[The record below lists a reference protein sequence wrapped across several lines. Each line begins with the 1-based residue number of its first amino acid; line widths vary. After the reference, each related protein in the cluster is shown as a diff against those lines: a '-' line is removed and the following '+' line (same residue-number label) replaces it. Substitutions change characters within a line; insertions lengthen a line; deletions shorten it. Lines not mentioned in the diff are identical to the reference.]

1 MINRRV
7 RREEVLSGSIGRRGM
22 DRLARLFT
30 FKHFF
35 TEMIYPGGVMPW
47 ITFIVGALAGGL
59 IAGLWMRARVAR
71 LEAAKQFVETGVTKL
86 QDAFQALADAALR
99 SNQSAFL
106 DAARTTLETT
116 RAEMSGDLA
125 LKQTAIEGAVG
136 GMVQPLADSLGRL
149 EIHVRELERAREKAY
164 GSLGEQVQT
173 LSRETATLSTAL
185 RSPQTRG
192 RWGEVTLRRVAEL
205 AGMVHNCDFQ
215 EQETREGDG
224 VRIRPDMIVRLPG
237 GRSLIVDAKVPLT
250 AFLDAAG
257 SQDEPSRK
265 AALVRHGQQVSEHVR
280 QLSSK
285 QYWNQFQPTPEL
297 VVLFLP
303 GDHFFSAALEI
314 RPDLIEEALAKKVV
328 IATPVTLIS
337 VLKGIA
343 YGWNQEQLAENA
355 EEIRRVASEMYERV
369 QLVQEHYS
377 DTGRLLEKTVEAYNR
392 SVGSWDSRLVP
403 SLRKMREL
411 GVSNG
416 KEPEAPEQIDLLAR
430 RPRAVNGF

>member
-1 MINRRV
+1 MTWF
-7 RREEVLSGSIGRRGM
+7 
-22 DRLARLFT
+22 A
-30 FKHFF
+30 
-35 TEMIYPGGVMPW
+35 
-47 ITFIVGALAGGL
+47 FIAGLIAGGL
-59 IAGLWMRARVAR
+59 LAGLWMRARVAR
-71 LEAAKQFVETGVTKL
+71 LEAARQFAESGATKL
-86 QDAFQALADAALR
+86 QETFQALADAALR

-106 DAARTTLETT
+106 DVARVSLETT

-125 LKQTAIEGAVG
+125 QKQTAIEGV
-136 GMVQPLADSLGRL
+136 VQPLAASLGRL
-149 EIHVRELERAREKAY
+149 ETQVRELERAREKAY

-173 LSRETATLSTAL
+173 LARETATLSTAL

-205 AGMVHNCDFQ
+205 AGMVHNCDFS

-224 VRIRPDMIVRLPG
+224 IRIRPDMIVRLPA
-237 GRSLIVDAKVPLT
+237 GRCLVVDAKVPLT
-250 AFLDAAG
+250 AYLDAVGAP
-257 SQDEPSRK
+257 DEASRK
-265 AALVRHGQQVSEHVR
+265 ASMVRHSQQVSEHVR

-285 QYWNQFQPTPEL
+285 QYWNQFQPAPEL

-303 GDHFFSAALEI
+303 GDHFFSAALEC
-314 RPDLIEEALAKKVV
+314 RPELIEEALAKKVV

-355 EEIRRVASEMYERV
+355 EEIRRVATEMYERV

-411 GVSNG
+411 GVSSG
-416 KEPEAPEQIDLLAR
+416 DEPEAPEQIDLLAR

>member
-1 MINRRV
+1 MFCV
-7 RREEVLSGSIGRRGM
+7 GM
-22 DRLARLFT
+22 
-30 FKHFF
+30 
-35 TEMIYPGGVMPW
+35 
-47 ITFIVGALAGGL
+47 LAGGL
-59 IAGLWMRARVAR
+59 IAGLWMRARIER
-71 LEAAKQFVETGVTKL
+71 LEAARQFAESGVAKL
-86 QDAFQALADAALR
+86 QDTFQALADAALR

-116 RAEMSGDLA
+116 RVEMSGDLA
-125 LKQTAIEGAVG
+125 RKQTAIEGV
-136 GMVQPLADSLGRL
+136 VQPLADSLGRL

-173 LSRETATLSTAL
+173 LARETATLSTAL

-215 EQETREGDG
+215 EQEMREGDG

-250 AFLDAAG
+250 AYLDAAG
-257 SQDEPSRK
+257 AQEEGSRK
-265 AALVRHGQQVSEHVR
+265 AALVRHGQQVAEHVR

-285 QYWNQFQPTPEL
+285 QYWSQFQPTPEL

-355 EEIRRVASEMYERV
+355 QEIRRVASEMYERV
-369 QLVQEHYS
+369 QSVQEHYS
-377 DTGRLLEKTVEAYNR
+377 ATGRLLEKTVAAYNS

-403 SLRKMREL
+403 SLRKLREL

-416 KEPEAPEQIDLLAR
+416 EEPEAPEQIDLLAR

>member
-1 MINRRV
+1 VIPW
-7 RREEVLSGSIGRRGM
+7 
-22 DRLARLFT
+22 FT
-30 FKHFF
+30 FVA
-35 TEMIYPGGVMPW
+35 GL
-47 ITFIVGALAGGL
+47 LAGGL

-71 LEAAKQFVETGVTKL
+71 LEAAKQFSETGATKL
-86 QDAFQALADAALR
+86 TETFQALADAALR
-99 SNQSAFL
+99 SNQSTFL

-116 RAEMSGDLA
+116 RAEMTGDLA
-125 LKQTAIEGAVG
+125 QKQTAIEGAVG
-136 GMVQPLADSLGRL
+136 GIGAVIGGIVQPLAASLGRL
-149 EIHVRELERAREKAY
+149 ETQVRELERAREKAY

-173 LSRETATLSTAL
+173 LARETATLSTAL
-185 RSPQTRG
+185 RSPHIRG

-224 VRIRPDMIVRLPG
+224 VRIRPDMLVRLPA
-237 GRSLIVDAKVPLT
+237 GRTLVVDAKVPLT
-250 AFLDAAG
+250 AYLDAVSAP
-257 SQDEPSRK
+257 DETSRK
-265 AALVRHGQQVSEHVR
+265 AALVRHSQQVAEHVR

-285 QYWNQFQPTPEL
+285 QYWNQFQPAPEL

-314 RPDLIEEALAKKVV
+314 RPDLIEEALARKVV

-369 QLVQEHYS
+369 QLVEEHYS

-403 SLRKMREL
+403 ALRKMREL
-411 GVSNG
+411 GVASG
-416 KEPEAPEQIDLLAR
+416 EEPVAPEQIDLLAR

>member
-1 MINRRV
+1 MSWFAFI
-7 RREEVLSGSIGRRGM
+7 
-22 DRLARLFT
+22 A
-30 FKHFF
+30 
-35 TEMIYPGGVMPW
+35 GV
-47 ITFIVGALAGGL
+47 LAGGL
-59 IAGLWMRARVAR
+59 VAGLWMRAKLARV
-71 LEAAKQFVETGVTKL
+71 EAAKHFAESGAAKMQET
-86 QDAFQALADAALR
+86 FQALADAALR

-116 RAEMSGDLA
+116 RAQMTGDLA
-125 LKQTAIEGAVG
+125 QKQTAMEGAVG

-149 EIHVRELERAREKAY
+149 EVHVRELERAREKAY
-164 GSLGEQVQT
+164 GSLGEQLQT
-173 LSRETATLSTAL
+173 LARETSTLSTAL

-205 AGMVHNCDFQ
+205 AGMVHNCDFS

-237 GRSLIVDAKVPLT
+237 DRSLIVDAKVPLT
-250 AFLDAAG
+250 AYLDAVSAK
-257 SQDEPSRK
+257 DEASRK

-285 QYWNQFQPTPEL
+285 QYWSQFQPAPEL

-314 RPDLIEEALAKKVV
+314 RPDLIEEALSKKVV

-369 QLVQEHYS
+369 QSVQEHYS
-377 DTGRLLEKTVEAYNR
+377 CTGRLLEKTVAAYNS

-403 SLRKMREL
+403 ALRKMREL
-411 GVSNG
+411 GVASG
-416 KEPEAPEQIDLLAR
+416 AEPEAPEQIDLLTR

>member
-1 MINRRV
+1 
-7 RREEVLSGSIGRRGM
+7 
-22 DRLARLFT
+22 
-30 FKHFF
+30 
-35 TEMIYPGGVMPW
+35 MPW
-47 ITFIVGALAGGL
+47 LTFIAGLLAGGL
-59 IAGLWMRARVAR
+59 TIGLWMRARLAR
-71 LEAAKQFVETGVTKL
+71 LEAAKQFAESGVARLQET
-86 QDAFQALADAALR
+86 FQALADAALR

-106 DAARTTLETT
+106 DAARTSLETT
-116 RAEMSGDLA
+116 RVEMSGDLA
-125 LKQTAIEGAVG
+125 QKQSAIEGV
-136 GMVQPLADSLGRL
+136 VQPLADSLGRL

-173 LSRETATLSTAL
+173 LARETATLSTAL

-224 VRIRPDMIVRLPG
+224 VRIRPDMIVRLPA
-237 GRSLIVDAKVPLT
+237 GRTLIVDAKVPLT
-250 AFLDAAG
+250 AYLDAVGA
-257 SQDEPSRK
+257 QDEVSRK
-265 AALVRHGQQVSEHVR
+265 AALVRHGQQVAEHVR

-285 QYWNQFQPTPEL
+285 QYWNQFQPAPEL

-369 QLVQEHYS
+369 QSVQEHYS
-377 DTGRLLEKTVEAYNR
+377 ATGRLLEKTVAAYNS

-416 KEPEAPEQIDLLAR
+416 PEPEAPEQIDLLAR

>member
-1 MINRRV
+1 MSWFAFI
-7 RREEVLSGSIGRRGM
+7 
-22 DRLARLFT
+22 A
-30 FKHFF
+30 
-35 TEMIYPGGVMPW
+35 GV
-47 ITFIVGALAGGL
+47 LAGGL
-59 IAGLWMRARVAR
+59 VAGLWMRAKLAR
-71 LEAAKQFVETGVTKL
+71 MEAAKQFVESGAAKMQET
-86 QDAFQALADAALR
+86 FQALADAALR

-106 DAARTTLETT
+106 DAARTSLETT
-116 RAEMSGDLA
+116 RAQMSGDLA
-125 LKQTAIEGAVG
+125 QKQTAMEGAVG

-149 EIHVRELERAREKAY
+149 EVHVRELERAREKAY
-164 GSLGEQVQT
+164 GSLGEQLQT
-173 LSRETATLSTAL
+173 LARETATLSTAL

-205 AGMVHNCDFQ
+205 AGMVHNCDFS

-237 GRSLIVDAKVPLT
+237 DRSLIVDAKVPLT
-250 AFLDAAG
+250 AYLDAVSAK
-257 SQDEPSRK
+257 DEASRK

-285 QYWNQFQPTPEL
+285 QYWSQFQPAPEL

-314 RPDLIEEALAKKVV
+314 RPDLIEEALSKKVV

-369 QLVQEHYS
+369 QAVQEHYS
-377 DTGRLLEKTVEAYNR
+377 ATGRLLEKTVAAYNS

-403 SLRKMREL
+403 ALRKMREL
-411 GVSNG
+411 GVGSG
-416 KEPEAPEQIDLLAR
+416 AEPEAPEQIDLLTR